1 MHKREYPDLPM
12 VGVGG
17 IVISRARALLVRR
30 ATEPARGEWTIPGGL
45 LEVGETLSEGVA
57 RELREETG
65 LKVRVLELVEALER
79 IFFDARSQFDAG
91 SQESGGFAPAVKR
104 DEAIDNDKWDKELHR
119 YAPASQR
126 GGTGPQPGG
135 AGHRGVNW
143 LDTSKES
150 GRVEEKTTAAPSS
163 TKPRYHYVILDYLCE
178 LTEGDPV
185 MNYEITDFAFIR
197 EDEMERYALTPAA
210 TRVLHKAF
218 AMARTHGL

>member
-1 MHKREYPDLPM
+1 MHKREYPDLPI

-79 IFFDARSQFDAG
+79 IFFDAG
-91 SQESGGFAPAVKR
+91 SQESGGFAPAVKA
-104 DEAIDNDKWDKELHR
+104 DETIDNDKWDKALHR
-119 YAPASQR
+119 HGPALEH
-126 GGTGPQPGG
+126 GDTGTPPGG
-135 AGHRGVNW
+135 AGHYGVLW
-143 LDTSKES
+143 PDRSKES
-150 GRVEEKTTAAPSS
+150 DRVEEKTTAVPLN

-178 LTEGDPV
+178 LAEGDPV
-185 MNYEITDFAFIR
+185 MNDEITDFAFIR
-197 EDEMERYALTPAA
+197 EDEMERYPLTPAA